1 MNLKPRILF
10 QFLFLVVTTI
20 LAVYFLPSVFNTVW
34 ILILLILYWFSK
46 DEPFWLAFF
55 LILTDGFM
63 GFFGFY
69 EVSLS
74 ILPGLPAIEI
84 SQFYIILTILKARTQ
99 KPTYPLFFRDILN
112 IMGLYVLLLII
123 IGIVIGIEN
132 SFREY
137 FKIVKLT
144 LPFLLFYSIPR
155 LIKNKEDFLNFFG
168 LIFPITILAL
178 IAQLFEIVNLQSIPS
193 FIGARVKIENT
204 YDEGDMIRS
213 FYNMGVLLLSMFGSL
228 YYFTKKQ
235 TPFKTVY
242 LNIITVVSILIAF
255 LSGTRGWIIGF
266 GIILMLFLVINL
278 KFNLKRLIRI
288 MSLVVL
294 VYFSLMSFPAT
305 RNQFDS
311 AINRFM
317 SVEQI
322 AEGDAAA
329 DNTQIRTTERSP
341 RVMKKWRD
349 SPILGY
355 GFSEEYNRSYD
366 GHVGNQNILLHSGI
380 IGFALMLIFFLIFI
394 GKIIQTT
401 INTSNNALMVFIVF
415 LIGWLIIHSTSGQH
429 FSYTQIPAYVMP
441 QAIFFCFAAFSVAEA
456 ENQLNLQK

>member
-1 MNLKPRILF
+1 
-10 QFLFLVVTTI
+10 
-20 LAVYFLPSVFNTVW
+20 
-34 ILILLILYWFSK
+34 
-46 DEPFWLAFF
+46 
-55 LILTDGFM
+55 
-63 GFFGFY
+63 
-69 EVSLS
+69 
-74 ILPGLPAIEI
+74 
-84 SQFYIILTILKARTQ
+84 
-99 KPTYPLFFRDILN
+99 
-112 IMGLYVLLLII
+112 
-123 IGIVIGIEN
+123 
-132 SFREY
+132 
-137 FKIVKLT
+137 
-144 LPFLLFYSIPR
+144 
-155 LIKNKEDFLNFFG
+155 
-168 LIFPITILAL
+168 
-178 IAQLFEIVNLQSIPS
+178 
-193 FIGARVKIENT
+193 
-204 YDEGDMIRS
+204 
-213 FYNMGVLLLSMFGSL
+213 
-228 YYFTKKQ
+228 
-235 TPFKTVY
+235 
-242 LNIITVVSILIAF
+242 
-255 LSGTRGWIIGF
+255 
-266 GIILMLFLVINL
+266 
-278 KFNLKRLIRI
+278 